1 MAMRQKAM
9 EMAVAD
15 PTWVG
20 VDLGMVM
27 GLRNRHGTGP
37 QGWGRLYSGS
47 HSLTEREIP
56 GEWRYQ
62 YGCCCETLLSSEKG
76 NCSGLMV
83 QLWHDSRCLPWSWG
97 LIPPLTPG
105 CGSTFVV
112 GVAHHGRVVL
122 VLWTGG
128 APHCHVHGWIR

>member
-1 MAMRQKAM
+1 MCSVTLVGHHLLVEGCKLPGKFTLVERCADVPQGCGQPVAMRQKAM

-62 YGCCCETLLSSEKG
+62 YGCCCETLLSSGKG
-76 NCSGLMV
+76 KL
-83 QLWHDSRCLPWSWG
+83 QWTD
-97 LIPPLTPG
+97 
-105 CGSTFVV
+105 GSA
-112 GVAHHGRVVL
+112 VA
-122 VLWTGG
+122 
-128 APHCHVHGWIR
+128 